1 MPLSSEL
8 ISQFVKVTKDE
19 KRDKQENTVYGTVV
33 NYGGSKYV
41 RLDGSELLTPV
52 TMTVDAE
59 AGERVTVRLKN
70 HTATVTGNITSPAA
84 RVETVKVV
92 VDSVTGMEEIIAET
106 VTAEVLDVE
115 RARITALEADN
126 LTIHDKVNA
135 NKADIE
141 VLKAG
146 IVDVDYLDADYAQFK
161 TMTAEN
167 FSAVNADIESLETRK
182 LDATAASSTYATI
195 TNLEASNALI
205 NELQTNKL
213 SATDIEGLYANID
226 FSNIS
231 KATMASFYANSGL
244 IQNAIIGEATISGR
258 LMGVSISGDLIE
270 AGTIIADKL
279 VVQGEDGLYYALN
292 TDGVTVE
299 ANQTSYNS
307 LNGNIILAHSITASK
322 IMVDDLVSF
331 GATIGG
337 FKITS
342 SSIYSGVKESVS
354 NTTRGI
360 YFDNS
365 GQAAFGNSTN
375 YIKFYENSEGSYKLD
390 ISADSILFNNSGT
403 MQSVSSAITRIETI
417 ASEAKSMSSV
427 ARVTANDAKTV
438 ANNVKTDVAS
448 LTIRVEEAE
457 SNIQAVS
464 KLIKDLDNRVKVL
477 EIGG

>member
-19 KRDKQENTVYGTVV
+19 KRDKKETTVYGTVV
-33 NYGGSKYV
+33 NYNNSKYV
-41 RLDGSELLTPV
+41 RLDGSELLTPA

-70 HTATVTGNITSPAA
+70 HTATVTGNITSPSA
-84 RVETVKVV
+84 RVETVKII
-92 VDSVTGMEEIIAET
+92 VDNVTGIEEIIADT
-106 VTAEVLDVE
+106 VTSETLNIE

-126 LTIHDKVNA
+126 VTIHDEINA

-141 VLKAG
+141 ILKSG
-146 IVDVDYLDADYAQFK
+146 LVDVDYLDADYAQFK

-195 TNLEASNALI
+195 TNLEAANALI

-231 KATMASFYANSGL
+231 KATMSSFYVNSGL
-244 IQNAIIGEATISGR
+244 IQNAVIGEATISGR

-270 AGTIIADKL
+270 EGTIIAQKL
-279 VVQGEDGLYYALN
+279 VVQGEDGLFYSLN
-292 TDGVTVE
+292 TDGMTVE

-307 LNGNIILAHSITASK
+307 LNGNIILANSITASK
-322 IMVDDLVSF
+322 ITVEDLVAF

-337 FKITS
+337 FKITDNS
-342 SSIYSGVKESVS
+342 LYSGVKDNVV

-360 YFDNS
+360 YLDNI
-365 GQAAFGNSTN
+365 GQASFGDSNN
-375 YIKFYENSEGSYKLD
+375 YIKFYENSDGDYVLD
-390 ISADSILFNNSGT
+390 ISANSISFNNSGT
-403 MQSVSSAITRIETI
+403 MQSISSVITKIETT

-427 ARVTANDAKTV
+427 ARVTANDAKTTS
-438 ANNVKTDVAS
+438 NEVKTLANTA
-448 LTIRVEEAE
+448 L
-457 SNIQAVS
+457 NLIQ
-464 KLIKDLDNRVKVL
+464 DLDNRVKAL
-477 EIGG
+477 EMGG